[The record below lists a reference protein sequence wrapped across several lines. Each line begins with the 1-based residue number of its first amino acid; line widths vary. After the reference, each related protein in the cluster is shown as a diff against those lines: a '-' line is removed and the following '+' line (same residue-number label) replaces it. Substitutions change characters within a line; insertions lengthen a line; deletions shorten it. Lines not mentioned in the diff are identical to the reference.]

1 MKTCSATL
9 ALFWLA
15 SVSLSLSATPA
26 VVGIHAKSQYHEN
39 NDAHT
44 ETITDPFTREMHEK
58 TYDASGALQMRK
70 HFLLDERGLPTQGNI
85 YDGKN
90 NLVARALLY
99 YDEYNRAKEMRTA
112 NLQGEVYQQVL
123 YEYDAAGKAKTPKV
137 INYNVKS
144 PTFKPATI
152 DFTQSV
158 APPPHLASPG
168 GAQAGQPTG
177 EPQVI
182 MQDGTSIVRQPPV
195 YAPGAEPT
203 GQAEVPKKKSFW
215 KRLFGK
221 DK

>member
-1 MKTCSATL
+1 MKTCSAAF

-15 SVSLSLSATPA
+15 AVSLSHAATPP

-85 YDGKN
+85 YDGKD
-90 NLVARALLY
+90 NLVARALLF

-137 INYNVKS
+137 INYNVKT
-144 PTFKPATI
+144 PAFRPATI

-158 APPPHLASPG
+158 APPPGLVSPG
-168 GAQAGQPTG
+168 AGASAQGTGQ
-177 EPQVI
+177 PQVI
-182 MQDGTSIVRQPPV
+182 MQDGTSIVREPPV
-195 YAPGAEPT
+195 YAPGAEPA
-203 GQAEVPKKKSFW
+203 GQGEAPKKKSFW
-215 KRLFGK
+215 KRLFSK